1 MADNME
7 DMEEIV
13 QDFLVEAEELL
24 EELDEDLVRLEGSS
38 DDTDLLN
45 KIFRAFHTIKGS
57 SSFLGFET
65 LTHLTHR
72 LEDVLNKLRK
82 FELELSG
89 DLMDAILAGVDKA
102 KTIITAIKENEDP
115 EIIDVEDNIAALSR
129 FLEEPQE
136 DISEEELVKA
146 QEEEIEEEEQLSE
159 SDDTEKQSEKEVHIE
174 KEDLEETKEQ
184 DSYKELPE
192 DTKKQKKSDDEIEAE
207 IQRLLS
213 QRMDE
218 DKKKRQQ
225 KKQQE
230 KQKQEEDRKEE
241 DKQTQTQQQPAQETK
256 QKAQKQQTK
265 PKPIIEQSIRVDVTR
280 LDDLMNLVGELV
292 LGKNRLASVAQ
303 KAEEKFEG
311 DDIVEELSGVA
322 SQITLVTT
330 DLQMGVM
337 KTRMVQVG
345 KVFNKFPRVVRDISK
360 ELNKEVELIIEG
372 AETELDKS
380 VVEEINDP
388 LVHII
393 RNAVDHGI
401 ESKEER
407 KEKGKPPKGR
417 VVLSAYH
424 EGNYIII
431 KTTDDGAGMD
441 PAVLKQKALEKG
453 LITQTESRQMSNEEA
468 FALIFKPGFS
478 TSKTVSN
485 ISGRGVGMDVVK
497 TNIEKLNGTIEVK
510 SEIGKGSEIVLKI
523 PLTLAIIQALL
534 VKVTKEFFA
543 IPLVSVVETVRINK
557 DDINKVE
564 NRDVLRLRDSII
576 PLVYLGDA
584 LGIGKNKKTI
594 DSKEIY
600 VVVVSV
606 AEKKIGLV
614 VDKLIGREEIVIKS
628 LGSYLINI
636 KSISGATIMGD
647 GSVTLI
653 LDIPS
658 IVSEASNV
666 ETNIEDHFA
675 ERAIELKTKPIC
687 LIISSDDDVKKHIG
701 GYMLEAGFEIYEASN
716 DKEGLDIASENV
728 IDVIFTDLNIPING
742 GYSFAKDI
750 MSFPLYRD
758 VIVIGVS
765 TDGTFDKEK
774 AKESMIKDVVFYPV
788 TIKDMD
794 SVMDIISKR
803 IKVA

>member
-7 DMEEIV
+7 EMEEIV
-13 QDFLVEAEELL
+13 QDFLLEAEELL
-24 EELDEDLVRLEGSS
+24 EELDEDLVKLESSS

-82 FELELSG
+82 FELSLSSE
-89 DLMDAILAGVDKA
+89 LMDAILAGVDKA
-102 KTIITAIKENEDP
+102 KEIIEVIKEKGDP
-115 EIIDVEDNIAALSR
+115 EAIDVEENISALSK

-136 DISEEELVKA
+136 PREEISEEELLKE
-146 QEEEIEEEEQLSE
+146 QEEEIKEEELLENVESEQE
-159 SDDTEKQSEKEVHIE
+159 P
-174 KEDLEETKEQ
+174 EETKEE
-184 DSYKELPE
+184 KAE
-192 DTKKQKKSDDEIEAE
+192 DKTKKSDDEIEAE
-207 IQRLLS
+207 IQRLLA
-213 QRMDE
+213 QRMEE

-225 KKQQE
+225 KKQE
-230 KQKQEEDRKEE
+230 EQKQEEIKKEE
-241 DKQTQTQQQPAQETK
+241 TQKEEEKQAQAQPKPAQETK
-256 QKAQKQQTK
+256 PQSQKQQAK
-265 PKPIIEQSIRVDVTR
+265 PKPKPVIEQTIRVDVTR

-292 LGKNRLASVAQ
+292 LGKNRLVSVAQ

-393 RNAVDHGI
+393 RNAIDHGI
-401 ESKEER
+401 EP
-407 KEKGKPPKGR
+407 KEKRLAAGKPPKGKI
-417 VVLSAYH
+417 VLSAFH

-431 KTTDDGAGMD
+431 KTTDDGGGMD
-441 PAVLKQKALEKG
+441 PEVLKSKALEKG
-453 LITQTESRQMSNEEA
+453 VITETEARQMTKEEA
-468 FALIFKPGFS
+468 FGLIFKPGFS
-478 TSKTVSN
+478 TAQKVSN

-497 TNIEKLNGTIEVK
+497 TNIEKLNGTIEVT
-510 SEIGKGSEIVLKI
+510 SEISKGTTIMLKI

-600 VVVVSV
+600 VVVVAV

-628 LGSYLINI
+628 LGHYLTNI

-658 IVSEASNV
+658 IVSEASNI
-666 ETNIEDHFA
+666 ETNVEDHFA
-675 ERAIELKTKPIC
+675 DKAIEMKSKPSC
-687 LIISSDDDVKKHIG
+687 LIVSAKDEIKHSISQ
-701 GYMLEAGFEIYEASN
+701 YMKEADFDIYEASN

-728 IDVIFTDLNIPING
+728 VDVIFIDLDIPIND
-742 GYSFAKDI
+742 GYNFTRLIRTFPSYKDV
-750 MSFPLYRD
+750 F
-758 VIVIGVS
+758 VVGVS

-774 AKESMIKDVVFYPV
+774 VGEVLMNKIIFHPITIKDV
-788 TIKDMD
+788 DA
-794 SVMDIISKR
+794 VMEMITKK

>member
-7 DMEEIV
+7 EMEEIV
-13 QDFLVEAEELL
+13 QDFLLEAEELL
-24 EELDEDLVRLEGSS
+24 EELDEDLVKLESSS

-82 FELELSG
+82 FELSLSSE
-89 DLMDAILAGVDKA
+89 LMDAILAGVDKA
-102 KTIITAIKENEDP
+102 KEIIEVIKEKGDP
-115 EIIDVEDNIAALSR
+115 EAIDVEENISALSK

-136 DISEEELVKA
+136 PREEISEEELLKE
-146 QEEEIEEEEQLSE
+146 QEEEIKEEELLENVESEQE
-159 SDDTEKQSEKEVHIE
+159 P
-174 KEDLEETKEQ
+174 EETKEE
-184 DSYKELPE
+184 KAE
-192 DTKKQKKSDDEIEAE
+192 DKTKKSDDEIEAE
-207 IQRLLS
+207 IQRLLA
-213 QRMDE
+213 QRMEE
-218 DKKKRQQ
+218 DKKRRQQ
-225 KKQQE
+225 KKQE
-230 KQKQEEDRKEE
+230 EQKQEEIKKEE
-241 DKQTQTQQQPAQETK
+241 TQKEEEKQAQAQPKPAQETK
-256 QKAQKQQTK
+256 PQSQKQQAK
-265 PKPIIEQSIRVDVTR
+265 PKPKPVIEQTIRVDVTR

-292 LGKNRLASVAQ
+292 LGKNRLVSVAQ

-393 RNAVDHGI
+393 RNAIDHGI
-401 ESKEER
+401 EP
-407 KEKGKPPKGR
+407 KEKRLAAGKPPKGKI
-417 VVLSAYH
+417 VLSAFH

-431 KTTDDGAGMD
+431 KTTDDGGGMD
-441 PAVLKQKALEKG
+441 PEVLKSKALEKG
-453 LITQTESRQMSNEEA
+453 VITETEARQMTKEEA
-468 FALIFKPGFS
+468 FGLIFKPGFS
-478 TSKTVSN
+478 TAQKVSN

-497 TNIEKLNGTIEVK
+497 TNIEKLNGTIEVT
-510 SEIGKGSEIVLKI
+510 SEINKGTTIMLKI

-600 VVVVSV
+600 VVVVAV

-628 LGSYLINI
+628 LGHYLTNI

-658 IVSEASNV
+658 IVSEASNI
-666 ETNIEDHFA
+666 ETNVEDHFA
-675 ERAIELKTKPIC
+675 DKAIEMKSKPSC
-687 LIISSDDDVKKHIG
+687 LIVSAKDEIKHSISQ
-701 GYMLEAGFEIYEASN
+701 YMKEADFDIYEASN

-728 IDVIFTDLNIPING
+728 VDVIFIDLDIPIND
-742 GYSFAKDI
+742 GYNFTRLIRTFPSYKDV
-750 MSFPLYRD
+750 F
-758 VIVIGVS
+758 VVGVS

-774 AKESMIKDVVFYPV
+774 VSEVLMNKIIFHPITIKDV
-788 TIKDMD
+788 DA
-794 SVMDIISKR
+794 VMEMITKK

>member
-7 DMEEIV
+7 EMEEIV
-13 QDFLVEAEELL
+13 QDFLLEAEELL
-24 EELDEDLVRLEGSS
+24 EELDEDLVKLESSS

-82 FELELSG
+82 FELSLSSE
-89 DLMDAILAGVDKA
+89 LMDAILAGVDKA
-102 KTIITAIKENEDP
+102 KEIIETIKEKGDP
-115 EIIDVEDNIAALSR
+115 EAIDVEENISALSK
-129 FLEEPQE
+129 FLEEQPQE
-136 DISEEELVKA
+136 PQEELSEEELLKE
-146 QEEEIEEEEQLSE
+146 QEEEIKEEEILENVE
-159 SDDTEKQSEKEVHIE
+159 EDKQEVE
-174 KEDLEETKEQ
+174 EPKEETKG
-184 DSYKELPE
+184 KA
-192 DTKKQKKSDDEIEAE
+192 KKSDEEIEDE
-207 IQRLLS
+207 IQRLLA
-213 QRMDE
+213 QRMEE

-230 KQKQEEDRKEE
+230 KQKQEETKKEE
-241 DKQTQTQQQPAQETK
+241 DKQTQAQQQPKPQIPKPKT
-256 QKAQKQQTK
+256 QNQK
-265 PKPIIEQSIRVDVTR
+265 PKPVIEQTIRVDVTR

-292 LGKNRLASVAQ
+292 LGKNRLVSVAQ
-303 KAEEKFEG
+303 KAEEKFDG

-393 RNAVDHGI
+393 RNAIDHGI
-401 ESKEER
+401 EP
-407 KEKGKPPKGR
+407 KEKRLAAGKPPKGKI
-417 VVLSAYH
+417 VLSAFH

-431 KTTDDGAGMD
+431 KTTDDGGGMD
-441 PAVLKQKALEKG
+441 PEVLKNKALEKG
-453 LITQTESRQMSNEEA
+453 IITETEARQMTKEEA
-468 FALIFKPGFS
+468 FGLIFKPGFS
-478 TSKTVSN
+478 TAQKVSN

-497 TNIEKLNGTIEVK
+497 TNIEKLNGTIEVS
-510 SEIGKGSEIVLKI
+510 SEINKGTTIMLKI

-600 VVVVSV
+600 VVVVAV

-628 LGSYLINI
+628 LGHYLTNI

-658 IVSEASNV
+658 IVGEAANV

-675 ERAIELKTKPIC
+675 DKAAEMKSKPSC
-687 LIISSDDDVKKHIG
+687 LIVSAKDEIKHSISQ
-701 GYMLEAGFEIYEASN
+701 YMQEANFEIYEASN

-728 IDVIFTDLNIPING
+728 VDVIFVDLDIPIND
-742 GYSFAKDI
+742 GYNFTKLIRTFPSYKDV
-750 MSFPLYRD
+750 F
-758 VIVIGVS
+758 VVGVS

-774 AKESMIKDVVFYPV
+774 VSEVLMNKIIFHPITIKDV
-788 TIKDMD
+788 DA
-794 SVMDIISKR
+794 VMEMITKR

>member
-13 QDFLVEAEELL
+13 QDFLLEAEELL
-24 EELDEDLVRLEGSS
+24 EELDEDLVKLESSS

-82 FELELSG
+82 FELTLSSE
-89 DLMDAILAGVDKA
+89 LMDAILAGVDKA
-102 KTIITAIKENEDP
+102 KEIIETIKENGDP
-115 EIIDVEDNIAALSR
+115 ESIDVEENIAALSK
-129 FLEEPQE
+129 FLEEQQQE
-136 DISEEELVKA
+136 EAKEELSEEELLKQQ
-146 QEEEIEEEEQLSE
+146 QEEIKEEELLSDTESQENEEELQEQEIEKAEAPQ
-159 SDDTEKQSEKEVHIE
+159 DKEK
-174 KEDLEETKEQ
+174 
-184 DSYKELPE
+184 
-192 DTKKQKKSDDEIEAE
+192 KKSDDEIEAE
-207 IQRLLS
+207 IQRLLA
-213 QRMDE
+213 QRMEE

-225 KKQQE
+225 KKQQDS
-230 KQKQEEDRKEE
+230 KKEE
-241 DKQTQTQQQPAQETK
+241 EVKAALQTQP
-256 QKAQKQQTK
+256 QKAEQKPKVQQAKPKTK
-265 PKPIIEQSIRVDVTR
+265 PVVEQTIRVDVTR

-292 LGKNRLASVAQ
+292 LGKNRLVSVAQ
-303 KAEEKFEG
+303 KAEEKFES

-407 KEKGKPPKGR
+407 IKKGKPPKGR

-431 KTTDDGAGMD
+431 KTTDDGGGMD
-441 PAVLKQKALEKG
+441 PEILKQKALEKG
-453 LITQTESRQMSNEEA
+453 LITETEARQMTKEEA
-468 FALIFKPGFS
+468 FGLIFKPGFS
-478 TSKTVSN
+478 TAQKVSN

-510 SEIGKGSEIVLKI
+510 SELGKGSEIILKI

-534 VKVTKEFFA
+534 VKITKEFFA
-543 IPLVSVVETVRINK
+543 IPLVSVVETVRITK
-557 DDINKVE
+557 EDINKVE
-564 NRDVLRLRDSII
+564 NRDVLRLRDTII

-600 VVVVSV
+600 VVVVAV

-628 LGSYLINI
+628 LGNYLVNI
-636 KSISGATIMGD
+636 KSI
-647 GSVTLI
+647 
-653 LDIPS
+653 
-658 IVSEASNV
+658 
-666 ETNIEDHFA
+666 
-675 ERAIELKTKPIC
+675 
-687 LIISSDDDVKKHIG
+687 
-701 GYMLEAGFEIYEASN
+701 
-716 DKEGLDIASENV
+716 
-728 IDVIFTDLNIPING
+728 
-742 GYSFAKDI
+742 
-750 MSFPLYRD
+750 
-758 VIVIGVS
+758 
-765 TDGTFDKEK
+765 
-774 AKESMIKDVVFYPV
+774 
-788 TIKDMD
+788 
-794 SVMDIISKR
+794 
-803 IKVA
+803 

>member
-7 DMEEIV
+7 EMEEIV
-13 QDFLVEAEELL
+13 QDFLLEAEELL
-24 EELDEDLVRLEGSS
+24 EELDEDLVKLESSS

-82 FELELSG
+82 FELSLSSE
-89 DLMDAILAGVDKA
+89 LMDAILAGVDKA
-102 KTIITAIKENEDP
+102 KEIIEVIKEKGDP
-115 EIIDVEDNIAALSR
+115 EAIDVEENIQALSK

-136 DISEEELVKA
+136 PQEEISEEELLKE
-146 QEEEIEEEEQLSE
+146 QEEEIKEEELLENVEAEQEAEEPKEEKSE
-159 SDDTEKQSEKEVHIE
+159 NKA
-174 KEDLEETKEQ
+174 
-184 DSYKELPE
+184 
-192 DTKKQKKSDDEIEAE
+192 KKSDDEIEAE
-207 IQRLLS
+207 IQRLLA
-213 QRMDE
+213 QRMEE
-218 DKKKRQQ
+218 DRKKRQQ

-230 KQKQEEDRKEE
+230 EQKQEDVKKEETKKEE
-241 DKQTQTQQQPAQETK
+241 DKQAQAQQPAQETK
-256 QKAQKQQTK
+256 PQAKKQQAK
-265 PKPIIEQSIRVDVTR
+265 PKPKPVIEQTIRVDVTR

-292 LGKNRLASVAQ
+292 LGKNRLVSVAQ

-393 RNAVDHGI
+393 RNAIDHGI
-401 ESKEER
+401 EP
-407 KEKGKPPKGR
+407 KEKRLAAGKPPKGKI
-417 VVLSAYH
+417 VLSAFH

-431 KTTDDGAGMD
+431 KTTDDGGGMD
-441 PAVLKQKALEKG
+441 PEVLKSKALEKG
-453 LITQTESRQMSNEEA
+453 LITETEARQMTKEEA
-468 FALIFKPGFS
+468 FGLIFKPGFS
-478 TSKTVSN
+478 TAQKVSN

-497 TNIEKLNGTIEVK
+497 TNIEKLNGTIEVQ
-510 SEIGKGSEIVLKI
+510 SEINKGTTIMLKI

-600 VVVVSV
+600 VVVVAV

-628 LGSYLINI
+628 LGHYLTNI

-658 IVSEASNV
+658 IVGEAANV

-675 ERAIELKTKPIC
+675 DKAIEMKSKPSC
-687 LIISSDDDVKKHIG
+687 LIVSAKDEIKHSIG
-701 GYMLEAGFEIYEASN
+701 QYMKEADFEIYEASN

-728 IDVIFTDLNIPING
+728 VDVIFIDLDIPIND
-742 GYSFAKDI
+742 GYNFTRLI
-750 MSFPLYRD
+750 RTFPSYRD
-758 VIVIGVS
+758 VFVVGVS

-774 AKESMIKDVVFYPV
+774 VSEVLMNKIIFHPITIKDV
-788 TIKDMD
+788 DA
-794 SVMDIISKR
+794 VMEMITKR

>member
-7 DMEEIV
+7 EMEEIV
-13 QDFLVEAEELL
+13 QDFLLEAEELL
-24 EELDEDLVRLEGSS
+24 EELDEDLVKLESSS

-82 FELELSG
+82 FELSLSSE
-89 DLMDAILAGVDKA
+89 LMDAILAGVDKA
-102 KTIITAIKENEDP
+102 KEIIETIKEKGDP
-115 EIIDVEDNIAALSR
+115 EAIDVEENISALSK
-129 FLEEPQE
+129 FLEEQPQE
-136 DISEEELVKA
+136 PQEELSEEELLKE
-146 QEEEIEEEEQLSE
+146 QEEEIKEEEILENVE
-159 SDDTEKQSEKEVHIE
+159 EDKQEVE
-174 KEDLEETKEQ
+174 EPKEETKG
-184 DSYKELPE
+184 KA
-192 DTKKQKKSDDEIEAE
+192 KKSDEEIEDE
-207 IQRLLS
+207 IQRLLA
-213 QRMDE
+213 QRMEE

-230 KQKQEEDRKEE
+230 KQKQEETKKEE
-241 DKQTQTQQQPAQETK
+241 DKQTQAQQQPK
-256 QKAQKQQTK
+256 PQTPKPKTQNQK
-265 PKPIIEQSIRVDVTR
+265 PKPVIEQTIRVDVTR

-292 LGKNRLASVAQ
+292 LGKNRLVSVAQ
-303 KAEEKFEG
+303 KAEEKFDG

-393 RNAVDHGI
+393 RNAIDHGI
-401 ESKEER
+401 EP
-407 KEKGKPPKGR
+407 KEKRLAAGKPPKGKI
-417 VVLSAYH
+417 VLSAFH

-431 KTTDDGAGMD
+431 KTTDDGGGMD
-441 PAVLKQKALEKG
+441 PEVLKNKALEKG
-453 LITQTESRQMSNEEA
+453 IITETEARQMTKEEA
-468 FALIFKPGFS
+468 FGLIFKPGFS
-478 TSKTVSN
+478 TAQTVSN

-497 TNIEKLNGTIEVK
+497 TNIEKLNGTIEVS
-510 SEIGKGSEIVLKI
+510 SEINKGTTIMLKI

-557 DDINKVE
+557 DDIDKVE

-600 VVVVSV
+600 VVVVAV

-628 LGSYLINI
+628 LGHYLTNI

-658 IVSEASNV
+658 IVGEAANV

-675 ERAIELKTKPIC
+675 DKAAEMKSKPSC
-687 LIISSDDDVKKHIG
+687 LIVSAKDEIKHSISQ
-701 GYMLEAGFEIYEASN
+701 YMQEANFEIYEASN

-728 IDVIFTDLNIPING
+728 VDVIFVDLDIPIND
-742 GYSFAKDI
+742 GYNFTKLIRTFPSYKDV
-750 MSFPLYRD
+750 F
-758 VIVIGVS
+758 VVGVS

-774 AKESMIKDVVFYPV
+774 VSEVLMNKIIFHPITIKDV
-788 TIKDMD
+788 DA
-794 SVMDIISKR
+794 VMEMITKR

>member
-7 DMEEIV
+7 EMEEIV
-13 QDFLVEAEELL
+13 QDFLLEAEELL
-24 EELDEDLVRLEGSS
+24 EELDEDLVKLESSS

-82 FELELSG
+82 FELSLSSE
-89 DLMDAILAGVDKA
+89 LMDAILAGVDKA
-102 KTIITAIKENEDP
+102 KEIIEVIKEKGDP
-115 EIIDVEDNIAALSR
+115 EAIDVEENISALSK

-136 DISEEELVKA
+136 PREEISEEELLKE
-146 QEEEIEEEEQLSE
+146 QEEEIKEEELLENVESEQE
-159 SDDTEKQSEKEVHIE
+159 P
-174 KEDLEETKEQ
+174 EETKEE
-184 DSYKELPE
+184 KAE
-192 DTKKQKKSDDEIEAE
+192 DKTKKSDDEIEAE
-207 IQRLLS
+207 IQRLLA
-213 QRMDE
+213 QRMEE

-225 KKQQE
+225 KKQE
-230 KQKQEEDRKEE
+230 EQKQEEIKKEE
-241 DKQTQTQQQPAQETK
+241 TQKEEKQAQAQPKPAQETK
-256 QKAQKQQTK
+256 PQSQKQQAK
-265 PKPIIEQSIRVDVTR
+265 PKPKPVIEQTIRVDVTR

-292 LGKNRLASVAQ
+292 LGKNRLVSVAQ

-393 RNAVDHGI
+393 RNAIDHGI
-401 ESKEER
+401 EP
-407 KEKGKPPKGR
+407 KEKRLAAGKPPKGKI
-417 VVLSAYH
+417 VLSAFH

-431 KTTDDGAGMD
+431 KTTDDGGGMD
-441 PAVLKQKALEKG
+441 PEVLKSKALEKG
-453 LITQTESRQMSNEEA
+453 IITETEARQMTKEEA
-468 FALIFKPGFS
+468 FGLIFKPGFS
-478 TSKTVSN
+478 TAQKVSN

-497 TNIEKLNGTIEVK
+497 TNIEKLNGTIEVT
-510 SEIGKGSEIVLKI
+510 SEINKGTTIMLKI

-600 VVVVSV
+600 VVVVAV

-628 LGSYLINI
+628 LGHYLTNI

-658 IVSEASNV
+658 IVSEASNI
-666 ETNIEDHFA
+666 ETNVEDHFA
-675 ERAIELKTKPIC
+675 DKAIEMKSKPSC
-687 LIISSDDDVKKHIG
+687 LIVSAKDEIKHSISQ
-701 GYMLEAGFEIYEASN
+701 YMKEADFDIYEASN

-728 IDVIFTDLNIPING
+728 VDVIFIDLDIPIND
-742 GYSFAKDI
+742 GYNFTRLIRTFPSYKDV
-750 MSFPLYRD
+750 F
-758 VIVIGVS
+758 VVGVS

-774 AKESMIKDVVFYPV
+774 VSEVLMNKIIFHPITIKDV
-788 TIKDMD
+788 DA
-794 SVMDIISKR
+794 VMEMITKK

>member
-1 MADNME
+1 MSDNME
-7 DMEEIV
+7 EMEEIV
-13 QDFLVEAEELL
+13 QDFLLEAEELL
-24 EELDEDLVRLEGSS
+24 EELDEDLVTLEHSS
-38 DDTDLLN
+38 DDSDLLN

-57 SSFLGFET
+57 SSFLGFEK

-82 FELELSG
+82 FELSLNSE
-89 DLMDAILAGVDKA
+89 LMDAILAGVDKA
-102 KTIITAIKENEDP
+102 KAIIETIKENGDP
-115 EIIDVEDNIAALSR
+115 ESIDVEENIEALSK

-136 DISEEELVKA
+136 SQDIPSEEELIKEQ
-146 QEEEIEEEEQLSE
+146 QEEMEEENLLESVESSE
-159 SDDTEKQSEKEVHIE
+159 EKPKEE
-174 KEDLEETKEQ
+174 
-184 DSYKELPE
+184 SS
-192 DTKKQKKSDDEIEAE
+192 KKSDDEIEAE
-207 IQRLLS
+207 IQRLLQ
-213 QRMDE
+213 QRMEE
-218 DKKKRQQ
+218 DRKKRQQ
-225 KKQQE
+225 KKQ
-230 KQKQEEDRKEE
+230 KQQEEKVSKE
-241 DKQTQTQQQPAQETK
+241 TETK
-256 QKAQKQQTK
+256 QEKTEQTKQKEQKPQQTK
-265 PKPIIEQSIRVDVTR
+265 KSKPVIEQTIRVDVKR

-292 LGKNRLASVAQ
+292 LGKNRLTSVAQ

-393 RNAVDHGI
+393 RNAIDHGI
-401 ESKEER
+401 EPKDKR
-407 KEKGKPPKGR
+407 VALGKPEKGKI
-417 VVLSAYH
+417 VLSAYH

-431 KTTDDGAGMD
+431 KTTDDGGGMD
-441 PAVLKQKALEKG
+441 PEILKSKALEKG
-453 LITQTESRQMSNEEA
+453 LITETEARQMSKEEA
-468 FALIFKPGFS
+468 FSLIFKPGFS
-478 TSKTVSN
+478 TAQKVSN

-510 SEIGKGSEIVLKI
+510 SEINKGTTIMLKI

-543 IPLVSVVETVRINK
+543 IPLVSVVETVRITK

-600 VVVVSV
+600 VVVVAV

-628 LGSYLINI
+628 LGNYLVNI

-658 IVSEASNV
+658 IVSEAANV
-666 ETNIEDHFA
+666 ETNIEDHFTDKA
-675 ERAIELKTKPIC
+675 MELKDKPSC
-687 LIISSDDDVKKHIG
+687 LIVSAKEEIKNHIE
-701 GYMLEAGFEIYEASN
+701 GYMKEAGFNVYHASN
-716 DKEGLDIASENV
+716 DKEGLDIASENIV
-728 IDVIFTDLNIPING
+728 DVIFTDLDIPIND
-742 GYSFAKDI
+742 GYNFTKLVRT
-750 MSFPLYRD
+750 FPSYRD
-758 VIVIGVS
+758 VQVVGVS

-774 AKESMIKDVVFYPV
+774 VKEALINRVIFHPVSIKDIDAVTEAVF
-788 TIKDMD
+788 K
-794 SVMDIISKR
+794 K

>member
-7 DMEEIV
+7 EMEEIV
-13 QDFLVEAEELL
+13 QDFLLEAEELL
-24 EELDEDLVRLEGSS
+24 EELDEDLVKLESSS

-82 FELELSG
+82 FELSLSSE
-89 DLMDAILAGVDKA
+89 LMDAILAGVDKA
-102 KTIITAIKENEDP
+102 KEIIEVIKEKGDP
-115 EIIDVEDNIAALSR
+115 EAIDVEENISALSK

-136 DISEEELVKA
+136 PREEISEEELLKE
-146 QEEEIEEEEQLSE
+146 QEEEIKEEELLENVESEQE
-159 SDDTEKQSEKEVHIE
+159 P
-174 KEDLEETKEQ
+174 EETKEE
-184 DSYKELPE
+184 KAE
-192 DTKKQKKSDDEIEAE
+192 DKTKKSDDEIEAE
-207 IQRLLS
+207 IQRLLA
-213 QRMDE
+213 QRMEE
-218 DKKKRQQ
+218 DKKRRQQ
-225 KKQQE
+225 KKQE
-230 KQKQEEDRKEE
+230 EQKQEEIKKEE
-241 DKQTQTQQQPAQETK
+241 TQKEEEKQAQAQPKPAQETK
-256 QKAQKQQTK
+256 PQSQKQQAK
-265 PKPIIEQSIRVDVTR
+265 PKPKPVIEQTIRVDVTR

-292 LGKNRLASVAQ
+292 LGKNRLVSVAQ

-393 RNAVDHGI
+393 RNAIDHGI
-401 ESKEER
+401 EP
-407 KEKGKPPKGR
+407 KEKRLAAGKPPKGKI
-417 VVLSAYH
+417 VLSAFH

-431 KTTDDGAGMD
+431 KTTDDGGGMD
-441 PAVLKQKALEKG
+441 PEVLKSKALEKG
-453 LITQTESRQMSNEEA
+453 IITETEARQMTKEEA
-468 FALIFKPGFS
+468 FGLIFKPGFS
-478 TSKTVSN
+478 TAQKVSN

-497 TNIEKLNGTIEVK
+497 TNIEKLNGTIEVT
-510 SEIGKGSEIVLKI
+510 SEINKGTTIMLKI

-600 VVVVSV
+600 VVVVAV

-628 LGSYLINI
+628 LGHYLTNI

-658 IVSEASNV
+658 IVSEASNI
-666 ETNIEDHFA
+666 ETNVEDHFA
-675 ERAIELKTKPIC
+675 DKAIEMKSKPSC
-687 LIISSDDDVKKHIG
+687 LIVSAKDEIKHSISQ
-701 GYMLEAGFEIYEASN
+701 YMKEADFDIYEASN

-728 IDVIFTDLNIPING
+728 VDVIFIDLDIPIND
-742 GYSFAKDI
+742 GYNFTRLIRTFPSYKDV
-750 MSFPLYRD
+750 F
-758 VIVIGVS
+758 VVGVS

-774 AKESMIKDVVFYPV
+774 VSEVLMNKIIFHPITIKDV
-788 TIKDMD
+788 DA
-794 SVMDIISKR
+794 VMEMITKK